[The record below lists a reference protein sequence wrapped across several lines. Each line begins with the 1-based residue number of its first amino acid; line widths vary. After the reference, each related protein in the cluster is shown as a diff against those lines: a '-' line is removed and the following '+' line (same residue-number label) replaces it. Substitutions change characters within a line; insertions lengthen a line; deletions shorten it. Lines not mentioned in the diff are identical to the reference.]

1 MTDGA
6 TLEGAC
12 SCGRNEYIIIAPAS
26 FSQTVSVIYDER
38 AEHARSLS
46 LRVPLSHIRSST
58 YAFYPGETHAG
69 IRRVFTPPHA
79 PHTKRHFCG
88 FCGDPLTHWSEQHR
102 DDADWVYV
110 NLGSLRRGS
119 VDKLADQGL
128 LPGSDASLE
137 SAMDQQDDT
146 AIENTSP
153 AEGREV
159 RGAPWFENMIEG
171 SQLGR
176 IKRTRGGQ
184 SSADGRSKVSWE
196 VVEYTS
202 EPSETGNNTSKRK
215 LSQVY
220 NLTTEKSPDV
230 QQPNYRPSLS
240 SDLLNPRRRLRG
252 KCCSIPEPATR
263 PIIPSD
269 IVMQIEGQL
278 QKSSSNMGT
287 LTDITSSA
295 KNKQLRSV
303 DSPLQSPKNAPS
315 QSEGHVKGHFM
326 SPTMAS
332 SKKANPS
339 ATKDESRNS
348 TPTSIKIEKASTTKW
363 MTSAARRVGLRR
375 LGDGTPRSKKEG
387 SKNSNNAVT
396 FPDKLSTSS
405 QSNMPDPP
413 RPRLTPATSFSDK
426 PLPSPPVAQVM
437 NINLGE
443 PRSLIDASEKP
454 LQRTS
459 PKSPSKQEDWP
470 VLFPE
475 KPTTPGSIREL
486 LHQTTPEPVR
496 LVLTERE
503 RYPRLS
509 GSQSATS
516 NLGQEPVARL
526 PSTVQI
532 QRKQLS
538 SSSLRDNSLTDPAM
552 DSLDQNIAHPT
563 IRKTTKQSDLFP
575 REPKNAHRL
584 SAGAAAVEKSSVE
597 AKSIIEP
604 RQTRT
609 SSLRARISAGQVI
622 KDSPNKVL
630 GFTDFTAEKAP
641 STRASKE
648 DLSHPRPSAS
658 FGKVFTKKPSKEFL
672 GGARAPAQFVA
683 GSRHPI
689 ARRPSSRHSLR
700 GDSRASSPTYMEP
713 SRPPPPI
720 PTAKNDTSTRKSSI
734 PVIRN
739 SVPFT
744 AGQVESAQPPND
756 VSMSAQ
762 VPEVGKGD
770 GNQFD
775 IFEDKQNASATKD
788 DSTRNLG
795 NAVVLESIEE
805 SPRSTIRSKRISSGS
820 PTFRPMLKIS
830 SSADRVIMGTGELN
844 KENRPLVKKRSKDL
858 FRAAVTNQHR
868 NDARN
873 KIINGDPKKNESR
886 PLSSQGFG
894 DRQRNDTVATLP
906 RIDKVKSIDLGHF
919 STEHESK
926 TELSTE
932 HGDNASQSRKS
943 SVTDDPFFDAVEQR
957 KSEPEMDK
965 DIERGAEIAG
975 TSDGTE
981 PKPSI
986 SPVKGSAT
994 PVSDAVPVVPAFLP
1008 ETLQQHVHNSDGS
1021 SSIIRANEVKER
1033 KGEHSVDRVDTKMQ
1047 RTTISTAPSAPDQK
1061 AGADFEKALNIFPL
1075 RSSSR
1080 TQQPDHTVNESAE
1093 SSPISSLHQAATR
1106 LQNAI
1111 SVTDFAKSGNVGT
1124 DSFSRPFHNGVVTP
1138 RRGLSVKKSD
1148 TILACKGDTQAF
1160 PGAVSQTTLAD
1171 TGSKRHSTTRISHK
1185 SQSSVS
1191 KGGLMSNFRGLFHKR
1206 TSDASEVLN
1215 VRSNAKSSKRPTVN
1229 SQGSPFSSM
1238 SNVHPVYRPTQ
1249 ASLNRNNATGQRSS
1263 GNSLL
1268 STAPGT
1274 PTLNSPLP
1282 TEISTTT
1289 SLAMQIL
1296 DSARKESSSPK
1307 KERLISLGKIMVET
1321 ITQARE
1327 AEKAMEEAKQAARKA
1342 EVAYALCKKSV
1353 GDVAYMVK
1361 EWRDDFEHL

>member
-1 MTDGA
+1 
-6 TLEGAC
+6 
-12 SCGRNEYIIIAPAS
+12 
-26 FSQTVSVIYDER
+26 
-38 AEHARSLS
+38 
-46 LRVPLSHIRSST
+46 
-58 YAFYPGETHAG
+58 
-69 IRRVFTPPHA
+69 
-79 PHTKRHFCG
+79 
-88 FCGDPLTHWSEQHR
+88 
-102 DDADWVYV
+102 
-110 NLGSLRRGS
+110 
-119 VDKLADQGL
+119 
-128 LPGSDASLE
+128 
-137 SAMDQQDDT
+137 
-146 AIENTSP
+146 
-153 AEGREV
+153 
-159 RGAPWFENMIEG
+159 
-171 SQLGR
+171 
-176 IKRTRGGQ
+176 
-184 SSADGRSKVSWE
+184 
-196 VVEYTS
+196 
-202 EPSETGNNTSKRK
+202 
-215 LSQVY
+215 
-220 NLTTEKSPDV
+220 
-230 QQPNYRPSLS
+230 
-240 SDLLNPRRRLRG
+240 
-252 KCCSIPEPATR
+252 
-263 PIIPSD
+263 
-269 IVMQIEGQL
+269 
-278 QKSSSNMGT
+278 MGT

-295 KNKQLRSV
+295 RNKQLRSV

-315 QSEGHVKGHFM
+315 LSEGHVKGHFM

-339 ATKDESRNS
+339 ATKDETRNS
-348 TPTSIKIEKASTTKW
+348 TPTSIRIEKASTAKW

-387 SKNSNNAVT
+387 SKSSGNAVT

-405 QSNMPDPP
+405 QSNMPDPL

-459 PKSPSKQEDWP
+459 PKSPSEQEDWP

-475 KPTTPGSIREL
+475 RPTTPGSIREL
-486 LHQTTPEPVR
+486 LHQTTPEPARSVSN
-496 LVLTERE
+496 ERE
-503 RYPRLS
+503 RYPQLS

-538 SSSLRDNSLTDPAM
+538 SSSLRDSSLTEPAM
-552 DSLDQNIAHPT
+552 NGLDENIANPT
-563 IRKTTKQSDLFP
+563 TRKAIKHSDLFP
-575 REPKNAHRL
+575 HEPKNAHRL

-648 DLSHPRPSAS
+648 DLSRPRPSVS
-658 FGKVFTKKPSKEFL
+658 FGKVFVQKPSKEFL
-672 GGARAPAQFVA
+672 GGSRAPAQFVA
-683 GSRHPI
+683 GSRRPI
-689 ARRPSSRHSLR
+689 ARRPSSRNSLR
-700 GDSRASSPTYMEP
+700 SDSRASSPTYTEP
-713 SRPPPPI
+713 SRPPPPV
-720 PTAKNDTSTRKSSI
+720 PTAKTETSIRKSSI

-739 SVPFT
+739 HIPIIVDQ
-744 AGQVESAQPPND
+744 AESPQPSND
-756 VSMSAQ
+756 VSMLAQ
-762 VPEVGKGD
+762 VPEVGKND
-770 GNQFD
+770 GNQFE
-775 IFEDKQNASATKD
+775 IFEDKQHASATTD

-805 SPRSTIRSKRISSGS
+805 SPRSTIRSRRISSGS
-820 PTFRPMLKIS
+820 PTLGPMLKIS

-858 FRAAVTNQHR
+858 FRAAVTNQHK

-873 KIINGDPKKNESR
+873 KTTSGDLKKNENR
-886 PLSSQGFG
+886 PLSSQGFA

-906 RIDKVKSIDLGHF
+906 RLDKVKSIDLGNF
-919 STEHESK
+919 STEHGSK

-957 KSEPEMDK
+957 KSEPGMDK

-994 PVSDAVPVVPAFLP
+994 PVSDAVLVVSAFLP
-1008 ETLQQHVHNSDGS
+1008 ETLQNHVHNFDGS
-1021 SSIIRANEVKER
+1021 SSVDRADEVKER
-1033 KGEHSVDRVDTKMQ
+1033 MGGHSADCVDTKIQ
-1047 RTTISTAPSAPDQK
+1047 QTRNPTAPSTPDHK
-1061 AGADFEKALNIFPL
+1061 AGANFEKPLTIFPP

-1080 TQQPDHTVNESAE
+1080 TQQPDHIVNESSE
-1093 SSPISSLHQAATR
+1093 SSPISSLDQAATR

-1111 SVTDFAKSGNVGT
+1111 SANDFAKSGNGDT
-1124 DSFSRPFHNGVVTP
+1124 DSFSQPINDRVITP
-1138 RRGLSVKKSD
+1138 RRGLSVEKSD
-1148 TILACKGDTQAF
+1148 TLADKRNTQAL
-1160 PGAVSQTTLAD
+1160 PSAVSQTTLPD
-1171 TGSKRHSTTRISHK
+1171 TGSKRHSTTRISHR

-1229 SQGSPFSSM
+1229 SQGSPFPSM
-1238 SNVHPVYRPTQ
+1238 SNIHPVYRPTQ
-1249 ASLNRNNATGQRSS
+1249 ASLNRNKATGQRSS

-1268 STAPGT
+1268 STGPGT

-1321 ITQARE
+1321 ITQARD

-1353 GDVAYMVK
+1353 GDVANMVK